1 MKRLAILIV
10 ALSLLSQNAYASVG
24 CLTFKNILKIG
35 SNDPDVAGEVSKLQE
50 FLALLP
56 DESIYPEAVITG
68 SFGGATER
76 AVKRFQERNGLV
88 SSGTA
93 ATTGYGAVG
102 VKTAEK
108 IHEVSCAVIST
119 PAQQAKP
126 VAPVSVPT
134 IKVPV
139 VQNILIDA
147 PVRYF
152 VNLGFKNRLNARAIF
167 DNSSVDSTPEL
178 FSWKSSDP
186 GIVSV
191 DDRGVIEALFVG
203 NAYITAE
210 RGGKAWTINVAVQ
223 PPPVVVP
230 IETIAPSAPRGP
242 VLNNITIDQPV
253 SYFIDEGEQ
262 VNIIARAHYS
272 DGTIFSEPSGFSWNS
287 SSPDVASVD
296 SNGFVVAE
304 SPGVSQVS
312 AMRGGKAWTISVIV
326 RPIFTQLPPPF
337 QPVEEEP
344 SEPTLSTPTV
354 APIRTVSSVTID
366 GDVRTFLSIG
376 RTRTLY
382 PKALFSDGT
391 FIVSSSQFDWS
402 SSDMNVASVSDL
414 GLVNAKAEGTAYV
427 TASFGEKAWT
437 VN

>member
-119 PAQQAKP
+119 PAKQASL
-126 VAPVSVPT
+126 VSVPV

-147 PVRYF
+147 PVKYF

-191 DDRGVIEALFVG
+191 DARGVIEALEVG

-223 PPPVVVP
+223 PPPV
-230 IETIAPSAPRGP
+230 IAPVEIVTPVAPRGP

-272 DGTIFSEPSGFSWNS
+272 DGTIFLNHQVFHGI
-287 SSPDVASVD
+287 
-296 SNGFVVAE
+296 VVLRM
-304 SPGVSQVS
+304 S
-312 AMRGGKAWTISVIV
+312 
-326 RPIFTQLPPPF
+326 LPWI
-337 QPVEEEP
+337 QMV
-344 SEPTLSTPTV
+344 L
-354 APIRTVSSVTID
+354 
-366 GDVRTFLSIG
+366 L
-376 RTRTLY
+376 
-382 PKALFSDGT
+382 
-391 FIVSSSQFDWS
+391 
-402 SSDMNVASVSDL
+402 
-414 GLVNAKAEGTAYV
+414 
-427 TASFGEKAWT
+427 
-437 VN
+437 